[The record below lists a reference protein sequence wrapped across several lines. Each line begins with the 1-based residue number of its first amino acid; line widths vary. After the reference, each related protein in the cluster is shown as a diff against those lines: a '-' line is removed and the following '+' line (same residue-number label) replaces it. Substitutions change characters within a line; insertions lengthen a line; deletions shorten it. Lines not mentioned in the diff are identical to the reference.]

1 MNKKLET
8 NFGQSQIK
16 KRKKEVLNLRFM
28 SYKPSLNV
36 RNVKTTCQR
45 NDQDLT
51 EIR

>member
-1 MNKKLET
+1 
-8 NFGQSQIK
+8 
-16 KRKKEVLNLRFM
+16 M

-51 EIR
+51 EIRQKEFQTYTKSFTGSYLCDRLC